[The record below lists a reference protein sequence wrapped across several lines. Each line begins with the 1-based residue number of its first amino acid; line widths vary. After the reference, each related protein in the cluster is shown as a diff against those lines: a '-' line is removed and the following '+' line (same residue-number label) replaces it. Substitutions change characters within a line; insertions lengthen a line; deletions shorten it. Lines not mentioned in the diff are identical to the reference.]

1 LTYRTLAIKHPGRP
15 VTLEKKTID
24 SLEDEVMI
32 RIQYASINKI
42 DAMLATRNIFNL
54 DEPTSFMTRPVPR
67 LLTIIRFKR
76 SPVVENTFASALPSS

>member
-24 SLEDEVMI
+24 SLEEDELMI
-32 RIQYASINKI
+32 RIQYVSINKI

-67 LLTIIRFKR
+67 LFTII
-76 SPVVENTFASALPSS
+76 